1 MATLAARRILARD
14 PLTVDD
20 AELRREGIVRSNLQA
35 LAKACIAAPSD
46 VRTAMARQLVG
57 QMVAFYASEA
67 TRDVSAVEYRADAAG
82 ITVKD
87 VGQSGGKLVIG
98 DDALKRAGG
107 GAIDQVGQELRGAA
121 GQLATVEFSAHR
133 PAIVWIGGERVQVA
147 SADEAKDA
155 ERIVTLLKDS
165 YGVTFD
171 SVATRREVRKDKAE
185 RGRADELRAYDV
197 APWTYLDLKDLELGF
212 KYFAP
217 VLGKERTKSARAKT
231 PQEVVRLGRI
241 SSPTTAEAQY
251 FQSSG
256 TIATYESHPSVVT
269 DPDPQTVTH
278 EIAHA
283 IFGPLVEDFKKSI
296 GYWTA
301 TDRSAHEAP
310 PTPYGAKDADEDLAD
325 SVSLY
330 FTAPDQL
337 KTGMRGKK
345 RGEVGN
351 PCPKRYRWIQQQ
363 VANWKPG
370 RR

>member
-1 MATLAARRILARD
+1 M
-14 PLTVDD
+14 TVDD
-20 AELRREGIVRSNLQA
+20 EELRREGITRSNLQA
-35 LAKACIAAPSD
+35 LAKACVATLPLLRAS
-46 VRTAMARQLVG
+46 MARQFVTQL
-57 QMVAFYASEA
+57 VAFYAPDA
-67 TRDVSAVEYRADAAG
+67 TRDVSSVEYRADAAG

-87 VGQSGGKLVIG
+87 VGSGGGKLVIG
-98 DDALKRAGG
+98 DDALQRAGG
-107 GAIDQVGQELRGAA
+107 GAVDQVGQELRGAA
-121 GQLATVEFSAHR
+121 GQLAAVDFSAHR
-133 PAIVWIGGERVQVA
+133 PAIIWIGGERVRVA

-185 RGRADELRAYDV
+185 RGWSADDLRAYDV

-217 VLGKERTKSARAKT
+217 VLGKERTKSSRART

-256 TIATYESHPSVVT
+256 TIATYQSHPSVVT

-283 IFGPLVEDFKKSI
+283 IFGPLIEDFKKSI
-296 GYWTA
+296 GYWTH
-301 TDRSAHEAP
+301 TDRSAYEAP

-330 FTAPDQL
+330 FTSPDSL

-351 PCPKRYRWIQQQ
+351 PCPKRYRWIEQQ